1 MSDAEWDDEE
11 YSDDGHGHVSMI
23 CRCWVST
30 AAACSEQVRPNTPK
44 SYSNL

>member
-23 CRCWVST
+23 CT
-30 AAACSEQVRPNTPK
+30 AAAHSEQVWPNMLK
-44 SYSNL
+44 SY

>member
-23 CRCWVST
+23 CRYSVCT
-30 AAACSEQVRPNTPK
+30 AAAHSEQVRPNMLK
-44 SYSNL
+44 SYLNL

>member
-23 CRCWVST
+23 CWVST
-30 AAACSEQVRPNTPK
+30 AAACSEQVRPNMLK
-44 SYSNL
+44 SYLNL